1 MFISFNSMAPGAN
14 EMKTRR
20 PHPGNVNTPK
30 SPPLSVMTNFLTFFA
45 DCVKVRQELK
55 DYAILT

>member
-1 MFISFNSMAPGAN
+1 MAPGAN

-45 DCVKVRQELK
+45 DCVKVKQELK